1 MAARDHD
8 EISAGMAEATAEE
21 PFLLSKAEL
30 IAHIEAS
37 GGTGCGGYSTVGHTN
52 GVGRDVSWD
61 YACKD

>member
-1 MAARDHD
+1 MADRSHD
-8 EISAGMAEATAEE
+8 EIASGIETATIDE
-21 PFLLSKAEL
+21 PFLLSKTEL